1 MRYKT
6 LSKSDLKVSVI
17 GLGTWVMGGENWGK
31 ADDTKSIAT
40 IHKAID
46 SGINL
51 IDTAPAYGNGH
62 AEEIVGKAIRG
73 KRSQLIIATKC
84 GIDRRSGFAFN
95 LKPEFIRMEI
105 ENSLKRLNI
114 DAIDLYQCH
123 WPDPSTPVE
132 DSMNELLKMQSQ
144 GKIRYI
150 GVSNFDVPLLE
161 KAMETTP
168 LVSVQPHYSL
178 LERDIEKNL
187 LPFCREKNIGVLTYG
202 SIGGGILTGKYK
214 KPQSFGGM
222 DARNFFYAFFKEPYW
237 SKTQNLISEM
247 KEIAE
252 KHRKPLA
259 HIAINWV
266 TQQSGITSALV
277 GARTPEQ
284 IEINAGA
291 GEWELSQE
299 ELQQIQ
305 DSHNRIF
312 GIQ

>member
-1 MRYKT
+1 MRYK
-6 LSKSDLKVSVI
+6 LLGSSALRVSVV

-31 ADDTKSIAT
+31 ADDAKSIAT
-40 IHKAID
+40 IQKAID

-62 AEEIVGKAIRG
+62 AEEIVGKAIKG
-73 KRSQLIIATKC
+73 KRSKVIIATKC
-84 GIDRRSGFAFN
+84 GIDRRSGFEFN
-95 LKPEFIRMEI
+95 LKPEFIRIEL

-114 DAIDLYQCH
+114 DVIDLYQCH

-132 DSMNELLKMQSQ
+132 DSMNELIKMQSQ

-150 GVSNFDVPLLE
+150 GVSNFDVTLLE
-161 KAMETTP
+161 KALKTTP
-168 LVSVQPHYSL
+168 IVSVQPHYSL
-178 LERDIEKNL
+178 LERDIEKDL

-202 SIGGGILTGKYK
+202 SIAGGILTGKYK
-214 KPQSFGGM
+214 KPKNFGGA

-237 SKTQNLISEM
+237 SKAQKLISEI

-252 KHRKPLA
+252 KHGKPLTQM
-259 HIAINWV
+259 AINWV
-266 TQQSGITSALV
+266 TQQEGITTALV

-291 GEWELSQE
+291 GEWELTLE

-305 DSHNRIF
+305 DSYNRIF
-312 GIQ
+312 V